1 MRRIAAILLALTLT
15 FLAACSG
22 DGGSGSAGGGSG
34 GTTSGTVAPPEVT
47 EGTPRT
53 AALAGIAEADGI
65 AREWEEDAELYA
77 VASIA
82 PRVDAEGRS
91 PGWLYT
97 YVSPSAGAVASVSLA
112 GEEAEITQAKELPEV
127 QIQDIS
133 RNVLPPPERLIDS
146 PEAIAAAPEVLEVIE
161 ASPGAQVS
169 AGLDSFSSEE
179 AVWILATATEDERV
193 EEKVPAVKERG

>member
-1 MRRIAAILLALTLT
+1 MLALMFT
-15 FLAACSG
+15 FLVSCSG
-22 DGGSGSAGGGSG
+22 GDEGAGSANGGSEGGSG
-34 GTTSGTVAPPEVT
+34 GEASGTIAPPEVT

-53 AALAGIAEADGI
+53 AALAGVAEADSI

-112 GEEAEITQAKELPEV
+112 GEEAEITPAQELPEV
-127 QIQDIS
+127 QIQDIAQ
-133 RNVLPPPERLIDS
+133 NVLPSPERLIDS
-146 PEAIAAAPEVLEVIE
+146 PDAIDAAPDVLEVIE
-161 ASPGAQVS
+161 GSPGAQVS

-179 AVWILATATEDERV
+179 AVWILSTATEEERV
-193 EEKVPAVKERG
+193 EEKVPALK

>member
-1 MRRIAAILLALTLT
+1 MRGIAAILLAMMF
-15 FLAACSG
+15 FLVSCSG
-22 DGGSGSAGGGSG
+22 GDEGSGTANGGPEDES
-34 GTTSGTVAPPEVT
+34 SGTVAPPEVT

-53 AALAGIAEADGI
+53 AALAGVAEADGI

-112 GEEAEITQAKELPEV
+112 GEEAEITPAQELPEV
-127 QIQDIS
+127 QIQDIAQ
-133 RNVLPPPERLIDS
+133 NVLPPPERLMDS
-146 PEAIAAAPEVLEVIE
+146 PEAIAAAPEVLEVVE
-161 ASPGAQVS
+161 GSPGAQVS

-179 AVWILATATEDERV
+179 AVWILSTATDEERV
-193 EEKVPAVKERG
+193 EEKVPALK